1 MKHRLT
7 YKDDKSD
14 KFWNIE
20 TQEKS
25 FTVTYGK
32 TGTNGQTQ
40 TKTFG
45 SEETCVKE
53 ARKLLSEKLKKGYI
67 EGVGTNK
74 DSDAPESKNRTS
86 PQEDRKEQNKTAV
99 SETEEKTKSTSQ
111 KVLKKAEEET
121 KPSSQKSKDGAKQSV
136 PEIAEVLKQNSKTGT
151 KVTPQNSEAQRQN
164 LEAQP
169 SEPRDTISLYYQ
181 GDGSDKVYHV
191 NIDPQENGYVVNFA
205 FGRRGSA
212 LQTGTKTSRPVP
224 YEAAQKIMSQLVN
237 SKMAKGYTEG
247 EAGTP
252 YLHTTLEER
261 ISGVHCQLL
270 NPVDEE
276 ELSFYLE
283 NDQYGAQEKLD
294 GNRMMIRKIGGSVE
308 GINRKGLIVAISEII
323 HDQALDF
330 QEDFILDGETIGD
343 VFYPFDIFSK
353 DGKDIQH
360 LSYLERYALL
370 QTILRN
376 RPPEKGI
383 FRLVELVT
391 SEKNKKTLLQEL
403 REKQKEGIVFKD
415 LNAPYKAGRPA
426 SKGAQIK
433 FKFYETA
440 TVNVETV
447 NLKRSV
453 SMRLYDGDS
462 WVSVGNVTIP
472 PNAEMPEKNDII
484 EVRYLYAYRGG
495 SLYQPTYLGIRTDA
509 DENDCDLKQLKYKSV

>member
-20 TQEKS
+20 VSGKS

-40 TKTFG
+40 TKTFE

-53 ARKLLSEKLKKGYI
+53 ARKLLGEKLKKGYQ
-67 EGVGTNK
+67 EGNDTNK
-74 DSDAPESKNRTS
+74 TDISK
-86 PQEDRKEQNKTAV
+86 
-99 SETEEKTKSTSQ
+99 TEEKTKSTSQ
-111 KVLKKAEEET
+111 KVLKKAEDEI
-121 KPSSQKSKDGAKQSV
+121 KPSSQKSKDGVKQSFQD
-136 PEIAEVLKQNSKTGT
+136 PEVADDNEILKQNPNTKT
-151 KVTPQNSEAQRQN
+151 KVTGKNSEAQVQN
-164 LEAQP
+164 AEAEI
-169 SEPRDTISLYYQ
+169 SEPQDKISLHYQ

-191 NIDPQENGYVVNFA
+191 NIDEEENGYVVNFA
-205 FGRRGSA
+205 FGRRGST
-212 LQTGTKTSRPVP
+212 LQTGTKTSKPVS

-247 EAGTP
+247 ESGTP
-252 YLHTTLEER
+252 YLNTSKEER
-261 ISGVHCQLL
+261 ISGIHCQLL
-270 NPVDEE
+270 NPIDAE
-276 ELSFYLE
+276 ELSVYLE

-294 GNRMMIRKIGGSVE
+294 GNRMMIRKIGDSVE
-308 GINRKGLIVAISEII
+308 GINRKGLIIAISEII

-353 DGKDIQH
+353 DGKEIQH
-360 LSYLERYALL
+360 LPYIERYALL
-370 QTILRN
+370 QTILRSRTREN
-376 RPPEKGI
+376 GI

-391 SEKNKKTLLQEL
+391 STKNKTALLEEL

-426 SKGAQIK
+426 SKGTQIK

-462 WVSVGNVTIP
+462 WISVGNVTIP
-472 PNAEMPEKNDII
+472 PNAEIPNENDII

-509 DENDCDLKQLKYKSV
+509 DESDCDLKQLKYKNV